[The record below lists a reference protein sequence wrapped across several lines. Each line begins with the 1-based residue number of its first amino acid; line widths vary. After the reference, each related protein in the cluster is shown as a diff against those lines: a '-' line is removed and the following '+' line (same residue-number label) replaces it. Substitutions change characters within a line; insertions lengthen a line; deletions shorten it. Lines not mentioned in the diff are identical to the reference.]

1 MILDL
6 WGISFHAVVLFG
18 LGKNLLFKSI
28 LGRCVEQVKFSKIL
42 AQCAISG
49 TKPVAVAVA
58 GRQNVV
64 VKLLHYTNLTVC
76 SGQMLSK
83 NAYVR
88 HVLQNILE

>member
-1 MILDL
+1 MNSTL
-6 WGISFHAVVLFG
+6 
-18 LGKNLLFKSI
+18 
-28 LGRCVEQVKFSKIL
+28 EQVKNLKIF

-76 SGQMLSK
+76 SGQMLPK

-88 HVLQNILE
+88 HISFKIYLNSNEIGTI